1 LFIVKELHN
10 RAWQDLATLSS
21 LVADAREQL
30 LQLRALS
37 RPRAEV
43 VELLHG
49 RAPVTQRDL
58 SEKLRCT
65 PRNVTDLVDALEA
78 ARLVARAPHPR
89 DRRATLVSLTGRGK
103 EVATQ
108 LDDDAAQLAASVF
121 GEMADD
127 ELMVVVTI
135 LEWTIGRL
143 NSLR

>member
-1 LFIVKELHN
+1 LLIVKELHN
-10 RAWQDLATLSS
+10 RAWQDLAALSS

-49 RAPVTQRDL
+49 GGSVTQRDL

-78 ARLVARAPHPR
+78 ARLVSRAPHPR

-103 EVATQ
+103 EVAAH
-108 LDDDAAQLAASVF
+108 LDDDAAQLAATVF
-121 GEMADD
+121 GEMAED
-127 ELMVVVTI
+127 ELMAVITI